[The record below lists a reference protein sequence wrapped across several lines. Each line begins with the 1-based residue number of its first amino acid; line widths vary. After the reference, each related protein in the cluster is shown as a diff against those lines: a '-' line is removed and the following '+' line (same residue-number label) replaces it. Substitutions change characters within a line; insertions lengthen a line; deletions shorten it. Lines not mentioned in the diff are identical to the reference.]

1 MPFLAFTGTTDG
13 AYYVW
18 EVRFVGEHGVEVV
31 ASGRTDAGV
40 HARGQVAQRGSAGG
54 RRGVEGAA
62 MYEARGVPGVRVR
75 ERRVQSERA
84 DVSVERGVK
93 LFPVVMSVP
102 PCEERGSSVRRVVHT
117 LSLLV
122 EQRGQPQQ
130 QLGRSALYAST

>member
-1 MPFLAFTGTTDG
+1 M
-13 AYYVW
+13 
-18 EVRFVGEHGVEVV
+18 
-31 ASGRTDAGV
+31 
-40 HARGQVAQRGSAGG
+40 
-54 RRGVEGAA
+54 
-62 MYEARGVPGVRVR
+62 PGVRVR

-130 QLGRSALYAST
+130 FERRTLDSLGRHRSNFRKLPELPRQRKAHDSDSRSHSLGGGPSLASTRGWRPLEPSSRTRDSQHIYTPAA

>member
-1 MPFLAFTGTTDG
+1 MSAQSASAPTSSCVKTRAIERVVEREHARLA
-13 AYYVW
+13 
-18 EVRFVGEHGVEVV
+18 RVGRV
-31 ASGRTDAGV
+31 
-40 HARGQVAQRGSAGG
+40 ARGQVAQRGGARG

-130 QLGRSALYAST
+130 S